1 MLITIDNLLDQQQL
15 KSIRSLLESSSFV
28 DGKLTAGYSAKSV
41 KNNLELNTKDSVNNQ
56 LNQIVMNSLVSHP
69 TYKNSAWPKKIAS
82 PFYAK
87 YEPGMEYG
95 AHVDDPVM
103 GHNGDLYRSD
113 ISTTVFLSEP
123 SEYEG
128 GELTILEHFGQQQI
142 KLAAGSAVIY
152 PSSSTHYVAPI
163 TKGIRYVAVTW
174 TQSAVRD
181 PAQREILYE
190 LNNARNAVISKN
202 TNLSTE
208 QQLNASFNNLVRM
221 WADI

>member
-1 MLITIDNLLDQQQL
+1 MLITIDKLLDKEQL
-15 KSIRSLLESSSFV
+15 KTIRSLLDSCSFV

-41 KNNLELNTKDSVNNQ
+41 KNNLELSTKDKLNQQ
-56 LNQIVMNSLVSHP
+56 LNQIVMNSLVTHP
-69 TYKNSAWPKKIAS
+69 TYKHAAWPKKIAA

-113 ISTTVFLSEP
+113 ISTTVFLNDP
-123 SEYEG
+123 NEYEG
-128 GELTILEHFGQQQI
+128 GELTILEHFGDQKI
-142 KLAAGSAVIY
+142 KLSAGSAVIY
-152 PSSSTHYVAPI
+152 PSSSTHFVAPI
-163 TKGIRYVAVTW
+163 TKGVRYVAVTW

-190 LNNARNAVISKN
+190 LNNARNAVISKK
-202 TNLSTE
+202 TDLSTE